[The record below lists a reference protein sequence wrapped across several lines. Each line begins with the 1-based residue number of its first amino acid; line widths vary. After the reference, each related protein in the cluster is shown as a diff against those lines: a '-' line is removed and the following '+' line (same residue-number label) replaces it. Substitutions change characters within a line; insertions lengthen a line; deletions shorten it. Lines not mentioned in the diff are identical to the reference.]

1 VRTATTHLHSD
12 DNTNDD
18 STSKE
23 HVKMTK
29 LAGTVIRAKVVDCA
43 ELVCPRCGVDR
54 HGDVVELE
62 RWGCLLGLPIVRLEQ
77 LDPMIECTD
86 CGYRAGTCVLEIPT
100 AAVLAVRLEAAMR
113 SAVATMVRAAD
124 GPNGNDFDLTD
135 EAVRVMDNAGYDYD
149 PGCLADD
156 LADTDDIETSAR
168 LRLLADDL
176 TPHGK
181 QGFLHRMIALAL
193 ADGPISGNERRAL
206 ERMGVALGMA
216 PPHIIGVLG
225 TASQPFQAA

>member
-1 VRTATTHLHSD
+1 MS
-12 DNTNDD
+12 
-18 STSKE
+18 
-23 HVKMTK
+23 K
-29 LAGTVIRAKVVDCA
+29 LAGIVIRAKAVDHA

-54 HGDVVELE
+54 HGEIVELQ
-62 RWGCLLGLPIVRLEQ
+62 RWGCLFGVPIVRIEQ
-77 LDPMIECTD
+77 LDPMIECTE

-100 AAVLAVRLEAAMR
+100 AAVLATRLEAAMR

-135 EAVRVMDNAGYDYD
+135 EVVRSMHNAGYHYD
-149 PGCLADD
+149 AGSLADD
-156 LADTDDIETSAR
+156 LANTDDIETSAR
-168 LRLLADDL
+168 LRLLLDDL

-181 QGFLHRMIALAL
+181 QGFLHRMIAIAL
-193 ADGPISGNERRAL
+193 ADGPISANEHRAL

-216 PPHIIGVLG
+216 RPHIIGVLG